1 MVQME
6 KMDESFAQYKLKKAI
21 DYLRNKRS
29 EDGSTCLVSLY
40 IPEGRQI
47 SDFVSQLTDEAGTAA
62 NIKSKTTRK
71 NVQSALEVT
80 LGKLKKLGHKAPANG
95 IAIFTG
101 VTELGRMETFTLNPS
116 HPITIK
122 QYICDSYF
130 HIDHLEEHLIDKKR
144 YGLITVDA
152 GYATVALLQGNA
164 VKILKSTQSNVP
176 KKHKAG
182 GQSAPRFQRI
192 RIMETKQHLD
202 HVAEL
207 AKDYFIEDGRYDVE
221 GLIIGGPGI
230 LKNKLVEDGHFDN
243 RLQAKVLR
251 VVDIGMVSDKEGMA
265 ELIDKS
271 KEILEGTRYL
281 EEKEMVQKWLD
292 MVYRD
297 DDKATYGE
305 AEIRKAIELTA
316 LGTLLASDELDMWR
330 VELICVNSG
339 ETKSISIP
347 KSDLPKVEANPSS
360 YFSECTSTVQIKEF
374 KDLVEELGEK
384 ALEQG
389 AHVEII
395 SSATEEGQQLI
406 HFGGLAGMLRYSLN
420 F

>member
-6 KMDESFAQYKLKKAI
+6 KMDESFAQYKLKKAV

-47 SDFVSQLTDEAGTAA
+47 SDFVQQLTDEQGTAA

-71 NVQSALEVT
+71 NVTSALGVT
-80 LGKLKKLGHKAPANG
+80 LGKLKQLGHKAPQNG
-95 IAIFTG
+95 IALFVG
-101 VTELGRMETFTLNPS
+101 VTETGKMEQHVINPS

-122 QYICDSYF
+122 QYICDAFF

-144 YGLITVDA
+144 YGLIALDA
-152 GYATVALLQGNA
+152 GYATLAILQGNA

-202 HVAEL
+202 HVAEM
-207 AKDYFIEDGRYDVE
+207 AKDYFIEDGRYDIE

-243 RLQAKVLR
+243 RLQVKVMR

-265 ELIDKS
+265 ELIEKS
-271 KEILEGTRYL
+271 KEILEGTRFL
-281 EEKEMVQKWLD
+281 EEKEYVQKWLN
-292 MVYRD
+292 MVYTD

-305 AEIRKAIELTA
+305 AEIRKAIELSA
-316 LGTLLASDELDMWR
+316 LDTLLASEEIDMWR
-330 VELICVNSG
+330 VELTCQNSD
-339 ETKSISIP
+339 ESKFLTIP
-347 KSDLPKVEANPSS
+347 KNELSKVEANPSS
-360 YFSECTSTVQIKEF
+360 YFPECTSVVQIKEF

-406 HFGGLAGMLRYSLN
+406 HFGGFAGILRYSIN